1 MPTLYLRLAGV
12 LALLVA
18 AAGLFFSGWYVRGL
32 KSERDALKE
41 SAGERARLDEQLESE
56 RKRADGYSQQV
67 IDLLANTPQAT
78 NTVREIVRA
87 NPSACVRPEP
97 VTDGLSRALASANQA
112 ISASLS
118 NGVLPADADKAEQPD
133 GRR

>member
-1 MPTLYLRLAGV
+1 MFGQYAALARV
-12 LALLVA
+12 LAMLLA

-41 SAGERARLDEQLESE
+41 SAGERARLDAQLESE

-112 ISASLS
+112 IAASR
-118 NGVLPADADKAEQPD
+118 GDKAVSSDP
-133 GRR
+133 